1 MESTQGPR
9 ELRDEGHVWKASVRG
24 LLASGPGTTEA
35 EGQPDGSA
43 LSRENRG
50 GAVASAGDGTQE
62 RQAEVA
68 WAGVSG
74 LCPHQSSW

>member
-1 MESTQGPR
+1 M
-9 ELRDEGHVWKASVRG
+9 EGHVWKASARG
-24 LLASGPGTTEA
+24 LPVSGLGMMEA

-43 LSRENRG
+43 LSRENTV
-50 GAVASAGDGTQE
+50 GAAAGAGDGTQE